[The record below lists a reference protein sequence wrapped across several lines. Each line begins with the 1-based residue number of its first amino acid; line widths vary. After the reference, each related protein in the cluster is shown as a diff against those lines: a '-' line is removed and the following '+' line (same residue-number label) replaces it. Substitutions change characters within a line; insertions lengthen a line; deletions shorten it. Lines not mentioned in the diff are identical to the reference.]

1 MRDDVDTQ
9 ATFKALRKWKKTEFG
24 RRWRETPFDIRG
36 KLDTALEGCV
46 WERARGLPDRW
57 PSVLELLRQGHSLPE
72 IFPDLYDKNGHNR
85 FSAARLAQ
93 AEAEYN

>member
-46 WERARGLPDRW
+46 WERARGLYR
-57 PSVLELLRQGHSLPE
+57 VPE
-72 IFPDLYDKNGHNR
+72 NVTLGRFPL
-85 FSAARLAQ
+85 S
-93 AEAEYN
+93 